1 MNKLKSEYSLS
12 LIETIETLY
21 SFYIVSEYCYRILEE
36 YVTKRKNNLS
46 IDEIKEIPIDLN
58 KGLKEI
64 NDNNIIH

>member
-21 SFYIVSEYCYRILEE
+21 SFYIVSEYCYITLEE
-36 YVTKRKNNLS
+36 YLTKRKNNLS
-46 IDEIKEIPIDLN
+46 IDEIKEILIDLN